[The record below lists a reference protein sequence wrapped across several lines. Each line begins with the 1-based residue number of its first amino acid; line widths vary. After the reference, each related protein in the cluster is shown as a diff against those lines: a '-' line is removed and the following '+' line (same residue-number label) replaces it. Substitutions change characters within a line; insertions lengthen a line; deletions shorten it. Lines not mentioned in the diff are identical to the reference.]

1 MEGDRSAT
9 TPPEPPEHPPAAP
22 APHDRWDARPF
33 AAGLLRAGILLAPL
47 AVSSAA
53 LLVLSHLWQA
63 PAGGRGWW
71 YAGLAVAAVLVAA
84 VVERGARRLL
94 PLASLLRLT
103 MLFPDQ
109 APSRLRIARSAG
121 TTGQQLERLARS
133 DDDTAQ
139 VAAEKVLALITAL
152 GNHDRKTRGHSE
164 RVRLYCDLLA
174 EALHLARADR
184 DRLRW
189 AALLHDIGKL
199 EIAPAI
205 LNKPAK
211 LSHREFARI
220 RQHPTVGAEIAA
232 PLLPWLGE
240 WGAGIVDHHE
250 RWDGNGYPD
259 GRAGAEISRSGR
271 IVGLVDSFETMTA
284 ARVYKKA
291 MTTRAARTELA
302 ACAGTQFDPDYVRAF
317 LGISLPRVLWA
328 MGPLAF
334 VVQLPF
340 LRSLARLGT
349 QAGQLP
355 LQGASTAGVAAA
367 ASVIGVAAVP
377 PLITASAHSH
387 SHAHS
392 HGSTSTA
399 SRSGLV
405 TVGSSINGTNAIV
418 AGAPNSGAEPV
429 SDPRTGSVAGP
440 RPLPTTGPAGPTQ
453 GQPGGSTP
461 TGPGGSGGAPGGSGS
476 GGGAGPSPSPNPGLL
491 ISSTTAYV
499 VENVAATVD
508 VLRSTVAPVEASTLS
523 VAGGAANGTATV
535 TNGLVSYTPT
545 RGFAGVDHVTYQACD
560 SAGRCGEAVLT
571 VHVLGPQ
578 QAHTNY
584 DGVDFAGLDLA
595 GFNFAGAS
603 LRGADFSTANLTGA
617 NFTNADLTDADLSG
631 ATVHTMTVNGATL
644 SGANLSGLSG
654 GVGPQ
659 VSAIN
664 LSATIGHSVTIDV
677 SSLVSDPDA
686 PIDWSSLQIT
696 SSPKHGTARI
706 TGPHTIVYTP
716 SAGLLSTDQLS
727 FSVANVLGFGSTG
740 TAHFVAVL

>member
-9 TPPEPPEHPPAAP
+9 SPEPLEHPPAAP
-22 APHDRWDARPF
+22 APLDRWDARPV

-47 AVSSAA
+47 AASSVA
-53 LLVLSHLWQA
+53 LLVLSHLWRA

-71 YAGLAVAAVLVAA
+71 YAALAVTAVLVAA

-109 APSRLRIARSAG
+109 APSRMRIARSAG

-174 EALHLARADR
+174 EALHLPRADR

-259 GRAGAEISRSGR
+259 GRTGAEISRSGR

-340 LRSLARLGT
+340 LRSLAKLGT

-377 PLITASAHSH
+377 PLISTPAHSH

-392 HGSTSTA
+392 HPSTVTA
-399 SRSGLV
+399 SRSGSV
-405 TVGSSINGTNAIV
+405 TTGGSVDGTNAV
-418 AGAPNSGAEPV
+418 VGGAPNGGAEPV
-429 SDPRTGSVAGP
+429 SDPRTGSVPGSQPVPTSGP
-440 RPLPTTGPAGPTQ
+440 VGPTQ
-453 GQPGGSTP
+453 GQPPGGTTP
-461 TGPGGSGGAPGGSGS
+461 TGPGGAGGGTGGTGS
-476 GGGAGPSPSPNPGLL
+476 GGGAGPSPSAGPGLL
-491 ISSTTAYV
+491 ISSTTAYI
-499 VENVAATVD
+499 VENLAATVD
-508 VLRSTVAPVEASTLS
+508 VLRSTVAEVEASTLS
-523 VAGGAANGTATV
+523 IAGGPANGTATV
-535 TNGLVSYTPT
+535 TDGVVSYTPD
-545 RGFAGVDHVTYQACD
+545 RGFVGVDHVSYQACD
-560 SAGRCGEAVLT
+560 SDGRCGAAVLT
-571 VHVLGPQ
+571 VNVLGPQ

-584 DGVDFAGLDLA
+584 DGVDFAGMDLA
-595 GFNFAGAS
+595 GFSFVGAS
-603 LRGADFSTANLTGA
+603 LRGADFSGATLTGVS
-617 NFTNADLTDADLSG
+617 FTNADLTDADLSG
-631 ATVHTMTVNGATL
+631 ATVHNMVVNGATL

-659 VSAIN
+659 VSPIN
-664 LSATIGHSVTIDV
+664 LSATIGQPVTIDV

-696 SSPKHGTARI
+696 GGPKHGTARI
-706 TGPHTIVYTP
+706 TGTHTIVYTP
-716 SAGLLSTDQLS
+716 AAGLLSTDQLS
-727 FSVANVLGFGSTG
+727 FSVVNVLGFGSTG